1 MEIRRD
7 RYLDRLIA
15 HKGNGRVKI
24 VTGIRRCG
32 KSYLLFQL
40 FKRHLTETGVRPSH
54 IIEIQLEDRSNKELR
69 DPDAC
74 LAFIKKQIKD
84 QKPYYLLIDEVQL
97 MGEFEDVLNSCLHI
111 QNLDTYVTGSNSKFL
126 SKDIITEFRGRG
138 DEMYLRPLSFRE
150 FRTTC
155 EDKPFDDAWTEYM
168 TYGGLPYCALLPS
181 REEKADYLKRLFDEV
196 FLRDIIERN
205 RVQNDAQMESLL
217 NVISSA
223 VGSLTNPRKLE
234 DTFAS
239 SGMGK
244 LSASTIKQYLDYL
257 CDAFMIEQ
265 AERYDIKGKR
275 YISTPY
281 KYYFTDTGLRNAR
294 LNLTSS
300 SSFAPRPSLSELK
313 WPSVWRR
320 FRQLEETHLMENV
333 VYNEL
338 CLRGYSVD
346 VGVVEIN
353 ERQADGKYVRKQIEV
368 DFVCNKADERV
379 YVQSAFSIPTTE
391 KRLQE
396 ERPLVNVGDG
406 FRKVVV
412 TKDNVLRH
420 NDENGILIMSL
431 QEFLMDER
439 ALEK

>member
-7 RYLDRLIA
+7 RYLERLIA

-40 FKRHLTETGVRPSH
+40 FKRHLIETGVKPNH

-69 DPDAC
+69 NPDAC

-97 MGEFEDVLNSCLHI
+97 MDEFEDVLNSCLHI

-138 DEMYLRPLSFRE
+138 DEMYLRPLSFKE
-150 FRTTC
+150 YRTIQP
-155 EDKPFDDAWTEYM
+155 DKPFDDVWTEYM
-168 TYGGLPYCALLPS
+168 TFGGLPYCALLPS

-205 RVQNDAQMESLL
+205 RMQNDAQLESLL

-223 VGSLTNPRKLE
+223 VGSLTNPKKLE
-234 DTFAS
+234 DTFTS
-239 SGMGK
+239 SGTGK
-244 LSASTIKQYLDYL
+244 LSAITIKQYLDYL

-294 LNLTSS
+294 LN
-300 SSFAPRPSLSELK
+300 
-313 WPSVWRR
+313 

-333 VYNEL
+333 MYNEL

-353 ERQADGKYVRKQIEV
+353 ERQEDGKYVRKQIEV

-379 YVQSAFSIPTTE
+379 YVQSAFSIPTIE
-391 KRLQE
+391 KRQQE

-412 TKDNVLRH
+412 TKDNVIRH

-431 QEFLMDER
+431 QEFLMDEG

>member
-7 RYLDRLIA
+7 RYLERLIA

-40 FKRHLTETGVRPSH
+40 FKRHLIETGVELNH

-69 DPDAC
+69 NPDAC

-84 QKPYYLLIDEVQL
+84 QKSYYLLIDEVQL
-97 MGEFEDVLNSCLHI
+97 MDEFEDVLNSCLHI

-138 DEMYLRPLSFRE
+138 DEMYLRPLSFKE
-150 FRTTC
+150 FKTIQP
-155 EDKPFDDAWTEYM
+155 DKPFDDVWTEYM
-168 TYGGLPYCALLPS
+168 TFGGLPYCALLPS

-205 RVQNDAQMESLL
+205 RVQNDAQLESLL

-223 VGSLTNPRKLE
+223 VGSLTNPKKLE
-234 DTFAS
+234 DTFTS
-239 SGMGK
+239 SGTGK
-244 LSASTIKQYLDYL
+244 LSAVTIKQYLDYL

-294 LNLTSS
+294 LN
-300 SSFAPRPSLSELK
+300 
-313 WPSVWRR
+313 

-333 VYNEL
+333 MYNEL

-353 ERQADGKYVRKQIEV
+353 ERQEDGKYVRKQIEV

-391 KRLQE
+391 KRQQE

-412 TKDNVLRH
+412 TKDNVIRH

>member
-7 RYLDRLIA
+7 RYLERLIA

-40 FKRHLTETGVRPSH
+40 FKRNLIETGVKPNH

-69 DPDAC
+69 NPDAC

-97 MGEFEDVLNSCLHI
+97 MDEFEDVLNSCLHI

-138 DEMYLRPLSFRE
+138 DEMYLRPLSFKE
-150 FRTTC
+150 YRTIQP
-155 EDKPFDDAWTEYM
+155 DKAFDDVWTEYM
-168 TYGGLPYCALLPS
+168 TFGGLPYCALLPS
-181 REEKADYLKRLFDEV
+181 REEKAEYLKRLFDEV

-205 RVQNDAQMESLL
+205 RVQNDAQLESLL

-223 VGSLTNPRKLE
+223 VGSLTNPKKLE
-234 DTFAS
+234 DTFTS
-239 SGMGK
+239 SGTGK
-244 LSASTIKQYLDYL
+244 LSAVTIKQYLDYL

-294 LNLTSS
+294 LN
-300 SSFAPRPSLSELK
+300 
-313 WPSVWRR
+313 

-333 VYNEL
+333 MYNEL

-353 ERQADGKYVRKQIEV
+353 ERQEDGKYVRKQIEV

-391 KRLQE
+391 KRQQE

-412 TKDNVLRH
+412 TKDNVIRH

-431 QEFLMDER
+431 QEFLMDEG

>member
-7 RYLDRLIA
+7 RYLERLIA

-40 FKRHLTETGVRPSH
+40 FKRHLIETGVKRNH

-69 DPDAC
+69 NPDAC

-97 MGEFEDVLNSCLHI
+97 MDEFEDVLNSCLHI

-138 DEMYLRPLSFRE
+138 DEMYLWPLSFKE
-150 FRTTC
+150 FRTTQP
-155 EDKPFDDAWTEYM
+155 DKPFDDVWTEYM
-168 TYGGLPYCALLPS
+168 TFGGLPYCALLPS
-181 REEKADYLKRLFDEV
+181 REEKADYLKHLFDEV

-205 RVQNDAQMESLL
+205 KIQNDAQLESLL
-217 NVISSA
+217 NIISSA
-223 VGSLTNPRKLE
+223 VGSLTNPKKLE
-234 DTFAS
+234 DTFTS
-239 SGMGK
+239 SGAGK
-244 LSASTIKQYLDYL
+244 LSAYTIKQYLDHL

-294 LNLTSS
+294 LN
-300 SSFAPRPSLSELK
+300 
-313 WPSVWRR
+313 

-333 VYNEL
+333 MYNEL

-346 VGVVEIN
+346 VGVVEIL
-353 ERQADGKYVRKQIEV
+353 ERQEDGKYVRKQIEV

-391 KRLQE
+391 KRQQE

-412 TKDNVLRH
+412 TKDNVIRH

-431 QEFLMDER
+431 QEFLMDEG

>member
-7 RYLDRLIA
+7 RYLERLIA

-40 FKRHLTETGVRPSH
+40 FKRHLIETGVKPNH

-69 DPDAC
+69 NPDAC
-74 LAFIKKQIKD
+74 LVFIKKQIKD

-97 MGEFEDVLNSCLHI
+97 MDEFEDVLNSCLHI

-138 DEMYLRPLSFRE
+138 DEMYLWPLSFKE
-150 FRTTC
+150 FRTTQP
-155 EDKPFDDAWTEYM
+155 DKPFDEVWTEYM
-168 TYGGLPYCALLPS
+168 TFGGLPYCALLPT
-181 REEKADYLKRLFDEV
+181 REEKADYLKHLFDEV

-205 RVQNDAQMESLL
+205 KVQNDAQLEILL

-223 VGSLTNPRKLE
+223 VGSLTNPKKLE
-234 DTFAS
+234 DTFTS
-239 SGMGK
+239 SGTGK
-244 LSASTIKQYLDYL
+244 LSAYTIKQYLDYL

-294 LNLTSS
+294 LN
-300 SSFAPRPSLSELK
+300 
-313 WPSVWRR
+313 

-333 VYNEL
+333 MYNEL

-353 ERQADGKYVRKQIEV
+353 ERQEDGKYVRKQIEV

-391 KRLQE
+391 KRQQE

-412 TKDNVLRH
+412 TKDNVIRH

-431 QEFLMDER
+431 QEFLMDEG
-439 ALEK
+439 ALENL

>member
-7 RYLDRLIA
+7 RYLERLIA

-40 FKRHLTETGVRPSH
+40 FKRHLIESGVKPNH

-97 MGEFEDVLNSCLHI
+97 MDEFEDVLNSCLHI

-138 DEMYLRPLSFRE
+138 DEMYLWPLSFKE
-150 FRTTC
+150 FRTTQP
-155 EDKPFDDAWTEYM
+155 DKPFDEVWTEYM
-168 TYGGLPYCALLPS
+168 TFGGLPYCALLPT
-181 REEKADYLKRLFDEV
+181 REEKGDYLKHLFDEV

-205 RVQNDAQMESLL
+205 KVQNDAQLESLL

-223 VGSLTNPRKLE
+223 VGSLTNPKKLE
-234 DTFAS
+234 DTFTS
-239 SGMGK
+239 SGAGK
-244 LSASTIKQYLDYL
+244 LSAYTIKQYLDYL

-294 LNLTSS
+294 LN
-300 SSFAPRPSLSELK
+300 
-313 WPSVWRR
+313 

-333 VYNEL
+333 MYNEL

-346 VGVVEIN
+346 VGVVEIL
-353 ERQADGKYVRKQIEV
+353 ERQEDGKYVRKQIEV

-391 KRLQE
+391 KRQQE

-412 TKDNVLRH
+412 TKDNVIRH

-431 QEFLMDER
+431 QEFLMDEG

>member
-7 RYLDRLIA
+7 RYLERLIA

-40 FKRHLTETGVRPSH
+40 FKRHLIETGVKPNH

-69 DPDAC
+69 NPDAC

-84 QKPYYLLIDEVQL
+84 QKSYYLLIDEVQL
-97 MGEFEDVLNSCLHI
+97 MDEFEDVLNSCLHI
-111 QNLDTYVTGSNSKFL
+111 ENLDTYVTGSNSKFL

-138 DEMYLRPLSFRE
+138 DEMYLRPLSFKE
-150 FRTTC
+150 YRTIQP
-155 EDKPFDDAWTEYM
+155 DKPFDDVWTEYM
-168 TYGGLPYCALLPS
+168 TFGGLPYCALLPS

-205 RVQNDAQMESLL
+205 RVQNDAQLESLL

-223 VGSLTNPRKLE
+223 VGSLTNPKKLE
-234 DTFAS
+234 DTFIS
-239 SGMGK
+239 SGTGK
-244 LSASTIKQYLDYL
+244 LSAVTIKQYLDYL

-294 LNLTSS
+294 LN
-300 SSFAPRPSLSELK
+300 
-313 WPSVWRR
+313 

-333 VYNEL
+333 MYNEL

-353 ERQADGKYVRKQIEV
+353 ERQEDGKYVRKQIEV

-391 KRLQE
+391 KRQQE

-412 TKDNVLRH
+412 TKDNVIRH

>member
-7 RYLDRLIA
+7 RYLERLIA
-15 HKGNGRVKI
+15 HKGNGRVKV

-40 FKRHLTETGVRPSH
+40 FKRHLIETGVKPNH
-54 IIEIQLEDRSNKELR
+54 IIEIQLEDRSNKGLR
-69 DPDAC
+69 NPDAC

-97 MGEFEDVLNSCLHI
+97 MDEFEDVLNSCLHI
-111 QNLDTYVTGSNSKFL
+111 ENLDTYVTGSNSKFL

-138 DEMYLRPLSFRE
+138 DEMYLRPLSFKE
-150 FRTTC
+150 YRTIQP
-155 EDKPFDDAWTEYM
+155 DKAFDDVWTEYM
-168 TYGGLPYCALLPS
+168 TFGGLPYCALLPS

-205 RVQNDAQMESLL
+205 RVQNDAQLESLL

-223 VGSLTNPRKLE
+223 VGSLTNPKKLE
-234 DTFAS
+234 DTFTS
-239 SGMGK
+239 SGTGK
-244 LSASTIKQYLDYL
+244 LSAVTIKQYLDYL

-265 AERYDIKGKR
+265 AERYDIKVKR

-294 LNLTSS
+294 LN
-300 SSFAPRPSLSELK
+300 
-313 WPSVWRR
+313 

-333 VYNEL
+333 MYNEL

-353 ERQADGKYVRKQIEV
+353 ERQEDGKYVRKQIEV

-391 KRLQE
+391 KRQQE

-412 TKDNVLRH
+412 TKDNVIRH

>member
-7 RYLDRLIA
+7 RYLERLIA

-40 FKRHLTETGVRPSH
+40 FKRHLIETGVKPNH

-69 DPDAC
+69 NPEAC

-84 QKPYYLLIDEVQL
+84 QKSYYLLIDEVQL
-97 MGEFEDVLNSCLHI
+97 MDEFEDVLNSCLHI
-111 QNLDTYVTGSNSKFL
+111 ENLDTYVTGSNSKFL

-138 DEMYLRPLSFRE
+138 DEMYLRPLSFKE
-150 FRTTC
+150 YRTIQP
-155 EDKPFDDAWTEYM
+155 DKPFDDVWTEYM
-168 TYGGLPYCALLPS
+168 TFGGLPYCALLPS

-205 RVQNDAQMESLL
+205 RVQNDAQLESLL

-223 VGSLTNPRKLE
+223 VGSLTNPKKLE
-234 DTFAS
+234 DTFTS
-239 SGMGK
+239 SGTGK
-244 LSASTIKQYLDYL
+244 LSAVTIKQYLDYL

-294 LNLTSS
+294 LN
-300 SSFAPRPSLSELK
+300 
-313 WPSVWRR
+313 

-333 VYNEL
+333 MYNEL

-353 ERQADGKYVRKQIEV
+353 ERQEDGKYVRKQIEV

-391 KRLQE
+391 KRQQE

-412 TKDNVLRH
+412 TKDNVIRH

-431 QEFLMDER
+431 HEFLMDER
-439 ALEK
+439 ALEKFV

>member
-7 RYLDRLIA
+7 RYLERLIA

-40 FKRHLTETGVRPSH
+40 FKRHLIEAGVKPNH

-74 LAFIKKQIKD
+74 LAFIQKQIKN

-97 MGEFEDVLNSCLHI
+97 MSEFEDVLNSCLHI

-138 DEMYLRPLSFRE
+138 DEMYLRPLSFKE
-150 FRTTC
+150 FRTTKP
-155 EDKPFDDAWTEYM
+155 DKPFDEVWTEYM
-168 TYGGLPYCALLPS
+168 TFGGLPYCALLPT

-205 RVQNDAQMESLL
+205 KVQNDAQLESLL

-223 VGSLTNPRKLE
+223 MGSLTNPKRLE

-239 SGMGK
+239 SGTGK

-281 KYYFTDTGLRNAR
+281 KYYYTDTGLRNAR
-294 LNLTSS
+294 LN
-300 SSFAPRPSLSELK
+300 
-313 WPSVWRR
+313 

-333 VYNEL
+333 MYNEL

-353 ERQADGKYVRKQIEV
+353 ERQENGKYVRKQIEV

-391 KRLQE
+391 KRQQE
-396 ERPLVNVGDG
+396 ERPLMNVGDG

-412 TKDNVLRH
+412 TKDNVIRH

-431 QEFLMDER
+431 QEFLMDEG

>member
-7 RYLDRLIA
+7 RYLERLIA

-40 FKRHLTETGVRPSH
+40 FKRHLIETGVKPNH

-69 DPDAC
+69 NPDAC

-84 QKPYYLLIDEVQL
+84 QKSYYLLIDEVQL
-97 MGEFEDVLNSCLHI
+97 MDEFEEVLNSCLHI

-138 DEMYLRPLSFRE
+138 DEMYLRPLSFKE
-150 FRTTC
+150 YRTIQP
-155 EDKPFDDAWTEYM
+155 DKPFDDVWTEYM
-168 TYGGLPYCALLPS
+168 TFGGLPYCALLPS

-205 RVQNDAQMESLL
+205 RVQNDAQLESLL

-223 VGSLTNPRKLE
+223 VGSLTNPKKLE
-234 DTFAS
+234 DTFTS
-239 SGMGK
+239 SGTGK
-244 LSASTIKQYLDYL
+244 LSAVTIKQYLDYL

-294 LNLTSS
+294 LN
-300 SSFAPRPSLSELK
+300 
-313 WPSVWRR
+313 

-333 VYNEL
+333 MYNEL

-353 ERQADGKYVRKQIEV
+353 ERQEDGKYVRKQIEV

-391 KRLQE
+391 KRQQE

-412 TKDNVLRH
+412 TKDNVIRH

>member
-7 RYLDRLIA
+7 RYLERLIA

-40 FKRHLTETGVRPSH
+40 FKRHLIETGVKLNH

-97 MGEFEDVLNSCLHI
+97 MDEFEDVLNSCLHI

-138 DEMYLRPLSFRE
+138 DEMYLWPLSFKE
-150 FRTTC
+150 FRTTQP
-155 EDKPFDDAWTEYM
+155 DKPFDEVWTEYM
-168 TYGGLPYCALLPS
+168 TFGGLPYCALLPT
-181 REEKADYLKRLFDEV
+181 REEKADYLKHLFDEV

-205 RVQNDAQMESLL
+205 KVQNDAQLESLL

-223 VGSLTNPRKLE
+223 VGSLTNPKKLE
-234 DTFAS
+234 DTFTS
-239 SGMGK
+239 SGAGK
-244 LSASTIKQYLDYL
+244 LSAYTIKQYLDYL

-294 LNLTSS
+294 LN
-300 SSFAPRPSLSELK
+300 
-313 WPSVWRR
+313 

-333 VYNEL
+333 MYNEL

-346 VGVVEIN
+346 VGVVEIL
-353 ERQADGKYVRKQIEV
+353 ERQEDGKYVRKQIEV

-431 QEFLMDER
+431 QEFLMDEG

>member
-7 RYLDRLIA
+7 RYLERLIA

-40 FKRHLTETGVRPSH
+40 FKRHLIETGVKPNH

-69 DPDAC
+69 NPDAC

-97 MGEFEDVLNSCLHI
+97 MDEFEDVLNSCLHI
-111 QNLDTYVTGSNSKFL
+111 ENLDTYVTGSNSKFL

-138 DEMYLRPLSFRE
+138 DEMYLRPLSFKE
-150 FRTTC
+150 YRTIQP
-155 EDKPFDDAWTEYM
+155 DKPFDDVWTEYM
-168 TYGGLPYCALLPS
+168 TFGGLPYCALLPS
-181 REEKADYLKRLFDEV
+181 REDKADYLKRLFDEV

-205 RVQNDAQMESLL
+205 RVQNDAQLESLL

-223 VGSLTNPRKLE
+223 VGSLTNPKKLE
-234 DTFAS
+234 DTFIS
-239 SGMGK
+239 SGTGK
-244 LSASTIKQYLDYL
+244 LSAVTIKQYLDYL

-294 LNLTSS
+294 LN
-300 SSFAPRPSLSELK
+300 
-313 WPSVWRR
+313 

-333 VYNEL
+333 MYNEL

-353 ERQADGKYVRKQIEV
+353 ERQEDGKYVRKQIEV

-391 KRLQE
+391 KRQQE

-412 TKDNVLRH
+412 TKDNVIRH

-431 QEFLMDER
+431 HEFLMDER
-439 ALEK
+439 ALEKFV

>member
-7 RYLDRLIA
+7 RYLERLIA

-40 FKRHLTETGVRPSH
+40 FKRHLIETGVKPNH

-69 DPDAC
+69 NPDAC

-84 QKPYYLLIDEVQL
+84 QKSYYLLIDEVQL
-97 MGEFEDVLNSCLHI
+97 MDEFEDVLNSCLHI

-138 DEMYLRPLSFRE
+138 DEMYLRPLSFKE
-150 FRTTC
+150 YRTIQP
-155 EDKPFDDAWTEYM
+155 DKPFDDVWTEYM
-168 TYGGLPYCALLPS
+168 TFGGLPYCALLPS

-205 RVQNDAQMESLL
+205 RVQNDAQLESLL

-223 VGSLTNPRKLE
+223 VGSLTNPKKLE
-234 DTFAS
+234 DTFIS
-239 SGMGK
+239 SGTGK
-244 LSASTIKQYLDYL
+244 LSAVTIKQYLDYL

-294 LNLTSS
+294 LN
-300 SSFAPRPSLSELK
+300 
-313 WPSVWRR
+313 

-333 VYNEL
+333 MYNEL

-353 ERQADGKYVRKQIEV
+353 ERQEDGKYVRKQIEV

-391 KRLQE
+391 KRQQE

-412 TKDNVLRH
+412 TKDNVIRH

-431 QEFLMDER
+431 QEYLMDER

>member
-7 RYLDRLIA
+7 RYLERLIA

-40 FKRHLTETGVRPSH
+40 FKRHLIETGVKPNH

-69 DPDAC
+69 NPDAC

-97 MGEFEDVLNSCLHI
+97 MDEFEDVLNSCLHI

-138 DEMYLRPLSFRE
+138 DEMYLRPLSFKE
-150 FRTTC
+150 FRTIQP
-155 EDKPFDDAWTEYM
+155 DKPFDDVWTEYM
-168 TYGGLPYCALLPS
+168 TFGGLPYCALLPT
-181 REEKADYLKRLFDEV
+181 RVEKADYLKHLFDEV

-205 RVQNDAQMESLL
+205 KIQNDAQLESLL
-217 NVISSA
+217 NIISSA
-223 VGSLTNPRKLE
+223 VGSLTNPKKLE
-234 DTFAS
+234 DTFTS
-239 SGMGK
+239 SGAGK
-244 LSASTIKQYLDYL
+244 LSAYTIKQYLDYL

-294 LNLTSS
+294 LN
-300 SSFAPRPSLSELK
+300 
-313 WPSVWRR
+313 

-333 VYNEL
+333 MYNEL

-346 VGVVEIN
+346 VGVVEIL
-353 ERQADGKYVRKQIEV
+353 ERQEDGKYVRKQIEV

-391 KRLQE
+391 KRQQE

-412 TKDNVLRH
+412 TKDNVIRH

-431 QEFLMDER
+431 QEFLMDEG
-439 ALEK
+439 

>member
-7 RYLDRLIA
+7 RYLERLIA

-40 FKRHLTETGVRPSH
+40 FKRHLIETGVKPNH
-54 IIEIQLEDRSNKELR
+54 IIEIQLEDRSNKGLR
-69 DPDAC
+69 NPDAC

-97 MGEFEDVLNSCLHI
+97 MDEFEDVLNSCLHI

-138 DEMYLRPLSFRE
+138 DEMYLRPLSFKE
-150 FRTTC
+150 YRTIQP
-155 EDKPFDDAWTEYM
+155 DKPFDDVWTEYM
-168 TYGGLPYCALLPS
+168 TFGGLPYCALLPS

-205 RVQNDAQMESLL
+205 RVQNDAQLESLL

-223 VGSLTNPRKLE
+223 VGSLTNPKKLE
-234 DTFAS
+234 DTFTS
-239 SGMGK
+239 SGTGK
-244 LSASTIKQYLDYL
+244 LSAVTIKQYLDYL

-294 LNLTSS
+294 LN
-300 SSFAPRPSLSELK
+300 
-313 WPSVWRR
+313 

-333 VYNEL
+333 MYNEL

-353 ERQADGKYVRKQIEV
+353 ERQEDGKYVRKQIEV

-391 KRLQE
+391 KRQQE

-412 TKDNVLRH
+412 TKDNVIRH

>member
-7 RYLDRLIA
+7 RYLERLIA

-40 FKRHLTETGVRPSH
+40 FKRHLIETGVKPNH

-69 DPDAC
+69 NPDAC

-84 QKPYYLLIDEVQL
+84 QKPYFLLIDEVQL
-97 MGEFEDVLNSCLHI
+97 MDEFEDVLNSCLHI

-138 DEMYLRPLSFRE
+138 DEMYLRPLSFKE
-150 FRTTC
+150 FKTIQP
-155 EDKPFDDAWTEYM
+155 DKPFDDVWTEFI
-168 TYGGLPYCALLPS
+168 TFGGLPYCALLPS
-181 REEKADYLKRLFDEV
+181 REEKADYLKHLFDEV

-205 RVQNDAQMESLL
+205 KVQNDAQLESLL

-223 VGSLTNPRKLE
+223 VGSLTNPKKLE
-234 DTFAS
+234 DTFTS
-239 SGMGK
+239 SGTGK
-244 LSASTIKQYLDYL
+244 LSAITIKQYLDYL

-294 LNLTSS
+294 LN
-300 SSFAPRPSLSELK
+300 
-313 WPSVWRR
+313 

-333 VYNEL
+333 MYNEL

-353 ERQADGKYVRKQIEV
+353 ERQEDGKYVRKQIEV

-391 KRLQE
+391 KRQQE

-412 TKDNVLRH
+412 TKDNVIRH

-431 QEFLMDER
+431 QEFLMDEG

>member
-1 MEIRRD
+1 MEIKRD
-7 RYLDRLIA
+7 RYLERLIS

-40 FKRHLTETGVRPSH
+40 FKRHLIESGVKPNH
-54 IIEIQLEDRSNKELR
+54 IIEIQLEDRTNKELR
-69 DPDAC
+69 NPDAC

-97 MGEFEDVLNSCLHI
+97 MDEFEDVLNSCLHI

-126 SKDIITEFRGRG
+126 SKDIVTEFRGRG
-138 DEMYLRPLSFRE
+138 DEMYLRPLSFKE
-150 FRTTC
+150 YRTTQP
-155 EDKPFDDAWTEYM
+155 DKPFDEMWTEYM
-168 TYGGLPYCALLPS
+168 TFGGLPYCALLPS

-205 RVQNDAQMESLL
+205 RVQNDAQLVSLL

-223 VGSLTNPRKLE
+223 VGSLTNPKKLE

-239 SGMGK
+239 SGAGK

-294 LNLTSS
+294 LN
-300 SSFAPRPSLSELK
+300 
-313 WPSVWRR
+313 

-333 VYNEL
+333 MYNEL

-353 ERQADGKYVRKQIEV
+353 ERQEDGKYVRKQIEV

-439 ALEK
+439 SIEK

>member
-7 RYLDRLIA
+7 RYLERLIA

-40 FKRHLTETGVRPSH
+40 FKRHLIETGVKPNH

-69 DPDAC
+69 NPDAC

-97 MGEFEDVLNSCLHI
+97 MDEFEDVLNSCLHI
-111 QNLDTYVTGSNSKFL
+111 ENLDTYVTGSNSKFL

-138 DEMYLRPLSFRE
+138 DEMYLRPLSFKE
-150 FRTTC
+150 YRTILPN
-155 EDKPFDDAWTEYM
+155 KPFDDVWTEYM
-168 TYGGLPYCALLPS
+168 TFGGLPYCALLPS
-181 REEKADYLKRLFDEV
+181 REEKTDYLKRLFDEV

-205 RVQNDAQMESLL
+205 RVQNDAQLEGLL

-223 VGSLTNPRKLE
+223 VGSLTNPKKLE
-234 DTFAS
+234 DTFTS
-239 SGMGK
+239 SGTGK
-244 LSASTIKQYLDYL
+244 LSAFTIKQYLDYL

-294 LNLTSS
+294 LN
-300 SSFAPRPSLSELK
+300 
-313 WPSVWRR
+313 

-333 VYNEL
+333 MYNEL

-353 ERQADGKYVRKQIEV
+353 ERQEDGKYVRKQIEV

-391 KRLQE
+391 KRQQE

-412 TKDNVLRH
+412 TKDNVIRH

>member
-7 RYLDRLIA
+7 RYLERLIA

-40 FKRHLTETGVRPSH
+40 FKRHLIETGVKPNH

-69 DPDAC
+69 NPDAC

-97 MGEFEDVLNSCLHI
+97 MDEFEDVLNSSLHI

-138 DEMYLRPLSFRE
+138 DEMYLRPLSFKE
-150 FRTTC
+150 FKTIQP
-155 EDKPFDDAWTEYM
+155 DKPFDDVWTEYM
-168 TYGGLPYCALLPS
+168 TFGGLPYCALLPS
-181 REEKADYLKRLFDEV
+181 REEKADYLKHLFDEV

-205 RVQNDAQMESLL
+205 KVQNDAQLESLL

-223 VGSLTNPRKLE
+223 VGSLTNPKKLE
-234 DTFAS
+234 DTFTS
-239 SGMGK
+239 SGTGK
-244 LSASTIKQYLDYL
+244 LSAITIKQYLDYL

-294 LNLTSS
+294 LN
-300 SSFAPRPSLSELK
+300 
-313 WPSVWRR
+313 

-333 VYNEL
+333 MYNEL

-353 ERQADGKYVRKQIEV
+353 ERQEDGKYVRKQIEV

-379 YVQSAFSIPTTE
+379 YVQSAFSIPTIE
-391 KRLQE
+391 KRQQE

-412 TKDNVLRH
+412 TKDNVIRH

-431 QEFLMDER
+431 QEFLMDEG

>member
-7 RYLDRLIA
+7 RYLERLIA

-40 FKRHLTETGVRPSH
+40 FKRHLIETGVKPNH

-69 DPDAC
+69 NPDAC

-84 QKPYYLLIDEVQL
+84 QKSYYLLIDEVQL
-97 MGEFEDVLNSCLHI
+97 MDEFEDVLNSCLHI

-138 DEMYLRPLSFRE
+138 DEMYLRPLSFKE
-150 FRTTC
+150 YRTIQP
-155 EDKPFDDAWTEYM
+155 DKPFDDVWTEYM
-168 TYGGLPYCALLPS
+168 TFGGLPYCALLPS

-205 RVQNDAQMESLL
+205 RVQNDAQLESLL

-223 VGSLTNPRKLE
+223 VGSLTNPKKLE
-234 DTFAS
+234 DTFTS
-239 SGMGK
+239 SGTGK
-244 LSASTIKQYLDYL
+244 LSAFTIKQYLDYL

-294 LNLTSS
+294 LN
-300 SSFAPRPSLSELK
+300 
-313 WPSVWRR
+313 

-333 VYNEL
+333 MYNEL

-353 ERQADGKYVRKQIEV
+353 ERQEDGKYVRKQIEV

-391 KRLQE
+391 KRQQE

-412 TKDNVLRH
+412 TKDNVIRH

>member
-7 RYLDRLIA
+7 RYLERLIA

-40 FKRHLTETGVRPSH
+40 FKRHLIETGVKPNH

-69 DPDAC
+69 NPDAC

-84 QKPYYLLIDEVQL
+84 QKSYYLLIDEVQL
-97 MGEFEDVLNSCLHI
+97 MDEFEDVLNSCLHI
-111 QNLDTYVTGSNSKFL
+111 ENLDTYVTGSNSKFL

-138 DEMYLRPLSFRE
+138 DEMYLRPLSFKE
-150 FRTTC
+150 YRTIQP
-155 EDKPFDDAWTEYM
+155 DKPFDDVWTEYM
-168 TYGGLPYCALLPS
+168 TFGGLPYCALLPS
-181 REEKADYLKRLFDEV
+181 REEKTDYLKRLFDEV

-205 RVQNDAQMESLL
+205 RVQNDAQLESLL

-223 VGSLTNPRKLE
+223 VGSLTNPKKLE
-234 DTFAS
+234 DTFTS
-239 SGMGK
+239 SGTGK
-244 LSASTIKQYLDYL
+244 LSAVTIKQYLDYL

-294 LNLTSS
+294 LN
-300 SSFAPRPSLSELK
+300 
-313 WPSVWRR
+313 

-333 VYNEL
+333 MYNEL

-353 ERQADGKYVRKQIEV
+353 ERQEDGKYVRKQIEV

-391 KRLQE
+391 KRQQE

-412 TKDNVLRH
+412 TKDNVIRH

>member
-7 RYLDRLIA
+7 RYLERLIA

-40 FKRHLTETGVRPSH
+40 FKRHLIETGVKPNH

-69 DPDAC
+69 NPDAC

-97 MGEFEDVLNSCLHI
+97 MDEFEDVLNSCLHI

-126 SKDIITEFRGRG
+126 SKDIITELRGRG
-138 DEMYLRPLSFRE
+138 DEMYLRTLSFKE
-150 FRTTC
+150 YRTIQP
-155 EDKPFDDAWTEYM
+155 DKPFDDVWTEYM
-168 TYGGLPYCALLPS
+168 TFGGLPYCALLPS
-181 REEKADYLKRLFDEV
+181 REEKADYLKHLFDEV

-205 RVQNDAQMESLL
+205 KVQNDAQLESLL

-223 VGSLTNPRKLE
+223 VGSLTNPKKLE
-234 DTFAS
+234 DTFKS
-239 SGMGK
+239 SGTGK
-244 LSASTIKQYLDYL
+244 LSAVTIKQYLDYL

-294 LNLTSS
+294 LN
-300 SSFAPRPSLSELK
+300 
-313 WPSVWRR
+313 

-333 VYNEL
+333 MYNEL

-353 ERQADGKYVRKQIEV
+353 ERQENGKNARKQIEV

-391 KRLQE
+391 KRQQE

-412 TKDNVLRH
+412 TKDNVIKH

-431 QEFLMDER
+431 QEFLMDEGS
-439 ALEK
+439 LEK

>member
-7 RYLDRLIA
+7 RYLERLIA

-40 FKRHLTETGVRPSH
+40 FKRHLIETGVKSNH

-69 DPDAC
+69 NPDAC

-97 MGEFEDVLNSCLHI
+97 MDEFEDVLNSCLHI

-138 DEMYLRPLSFRE
+138 DEMYLRPLSFKE
-150 FRTTC
+150 FRTIQP
-155 EDKPFDDAWTEYM
+155 DKPFDDVWTEYM
-168 TYGGLPYCALLPS
+168 TFGGLPYCALLPT

-205 RVQNDAQMESLL
+205 KIQNDAQLESLL
-217 NVISSA
+217 NIISSA
-223 VGSLTNPRKLE
+223 VGSLTNPKKLE
-234 DTFAS
+234 DTFTS
-239 SGMGK
+239 SGTGK
-244 LSASTIKQYLDYL
+244 LSAITIKQYLDYL

-294 LNLTSS
+294 LN
-300 SSFAPRPSLSELK
+300 
-313 WPSVWRR
+313 

-333 VYNEL
+333 LYNEL

-353 ERQADGKYVRKQIEV
+353 ERQEDGKYVRKQIEV

-391 KRLQE
+391 KRQQE

-412 TKDNVLRH
+412 TKDNVIRH

>member
-1 MEIRRD
+1 MEIGRE
-7 RYLDRLIA
+7 RYLERLIA
-15 HKGNGRVKI
+15 HKGNQRVKI
-24 VTGIRRCG
+24 VTGVRRCG

-40 FKRHLTETGVRPSH
+40 FKRHLLESGVRPSH
-54 IIEIQLEDRSNKELR
+54 IIEIQLEDRSNRELR
-69 DPDAC
+69 DPDVC

-84 QKPYYLLIDEVQL
+84 AKPYYLLIDEVQ
-97 MGEFEDVLNSCLHI
+97 MIPEFEDVLNSCLHI

-138 DEMYLRPLSFRE
+138 DELYLRPLSFSE

-155 EDKPFDDAWTEYM
+155 ESMPFDDAWTEYI
-168 TYGGLPYCALLPS
+168 TYGGLPYCALLPT

-196 FLRDIIERN
+196 FVRDIVERHKL
-205 RVQNDAQMESLL
+205 QNDAELEILL
-217 NVISSA
+217 NIVSSA

-244 LSASTIKQYLDYL
+244 LSASTIKQYLDHL
-257 CDAFMIEQ
+257 CDAFLLEQ
-265 AERYDIKGKR
+265 ALRYDIKGKK

-281 KYYFTDTGLRNAR
+281 KYYFTDMGLRNAR
-294 LNLTSS
+294 LN
-300 SSFAPRPSLSELK
+300 
-313 WPSVWRR
+313 
-320 FRQLEETHLMENV
+320 FRQLEETHLMENA

-338 CLRGYSVD
+338 CMRGYSVD

-353 ERQADGKYVRKQIEV
+353 ERQEDGKYVRKQIEI
-368 DFVCNKADERV
+368 DFVCNRADERV

-396 ERPLVNVGDG
+396 ERPLRNVGDG
-406 FRKVVV
+406 FRKVIV
-412 TKDNVLRH
+412 TKDNVVRH
-420 NDENGILIMSL
+420 YDENGVLIMGL
-431 QEFLMDER
+431 QEFLMDAR
-439 ALEK
+439 SLEKE

>member
-7 RYLDRLIA
+7 KYLERLIA
-15 HKGNGRVKI
+15 HKGNRRVKI

-40 FKRHLTETGVRPSH
+40 FKRHLIETGVKPTH

-74 LAFIKKQIKD
+74 LAFIKKQVKD

-97 MGEFEDVLNSCLHI
+97 MSEFEDVLNSCLHI
-111 QNLDTYVTGSNSKFL
+111 LNLDTYVTGSNSKFL

-138 DEMYLRPLSFRE
+138 DEMYLRPLSFKE
-150 FRTTC
+150 FWSTC
-155 EDKPFDDAWTEYM
+155 EGRPFDEVWTEYM
-168 TYGGLPYCALLPS
+168 TFGGLPYCALLPS

-217 NVISSA
+217 SVISSA
-223 VGSLTNPRKLE
+223 VGSLTNPKKLE

-239 SGMGK
+239 SGTGK
-244 LSASTIKQYLDYL
+244 LSASTIKQYLVYL

-281 KYYFTDTGLRNAR
+281 KYYFTDAGLRNAR
-294 LNLTSS
+294 LN
-300 SSFAPRPSLSELK
+300 
-313 WPSVWRR
+313 

-333 VYNEL
+333 MYNEL

-353 ERQADGKYVRKQIEV
+353 ERQEDGKYVRKQIEV

-412 TKDNVLRH
+412 TKDNVVRH

-431 QEFLMDER
+431 QEFLMDEG

>member
-1 MEIRRD
+1 MEIGRE
-7 RYLDRLIA
+7 RYLERLIA
-15 HKGNGRVKI
+15 HKGNQRVKI
-24 VTGIRRCG
+24 VTGVRRCG

-40 FKRHLTETGVRPSH
+40 FKRHLLESGVRPSH
-54 IIEIQLEDRSNKELR
+54 IIEIQLEDRSNRELR
-69 DPDAC
+69 DPDVC

-84 QKPYYLLIDEVQL
+84 AKPYYLLIDEVQ
-97 MGEFEDVLNSCLHI
+97 MIPEFEDVLNSCLHI

-138 DEMYLRPLSFRE
+138 DELYLRPLSFSE

-155 EDKPFDDAWTEYM
+155 ESMPFDDAWKEYI
-168 TYGGLPYCALLPS
+168 TYGGLPYCALLPT

-196 FLRDIIERN
+196 FVRDIVERHKL
-205 RVQNDAQMESLL
+205 QNDAELEILL
-217 NVISSA
+217 NIVSSA

-244 LSASTIKQYLDYL
+244 LSASTIKQYLDHL
-257 CDAFMIEQ
+257 CDAFLLEQ
-265 AERYDIKGKR
+265 ALRYDIKGKK

-281 KYYFTDTGLRNAR
+281 KYYFTDMGLRNAR
-294 LNLTSS
+294 LN
-300 SSFAPRPSLSELK
+300 
-313 WPSVWRR
+313 
-320 FRQLEETHLMENV
+320 FRQLEETHLMENA

-338 CLRGYSVD
+338 CMRGYSVD

-353 ERQADGKYVRKQIEV
+353 ERQEDGKYVRKQIEI
-368 DFVCNKADERV
+368 DFVCNRADERV

-396 ERPLVNVGDG
+396 ERPLRNVGDG
-406 FRKVVV
+406 FRKVIV
-412 TKDNVLRH
+412 TKDNVVRH
-420 NDENGILIMSL
+420 YDENGVLIMGL
-431 QEFLMDER
+431 QEFLMDAR
-439 ALEK
+439 SLEKE

>member
-7 RYLDRLIA
+7 RYLERLIA
-15 HKGNGRVKI
+15 HKSNGRVKI

-40 FKRHLTETGVRPSH
+40 FKRHLTETGVKPNH

-97 MGEFEDVLNSCLHI
+97 MNEFEDVLNSCLHI

-138 DEMYLRPLSFRE
+138 DEMYLRPLSFKE
-150 FRTTC
+150 FRTTQP
-155 EDKPFDDAWTEYM
+155 DKPFDEVWTEYM
-168 TYGGLPYCALLPS
+168 TFGGLPYCALLPT

-205 RVQNDAQMESLL
+205 RVQNDAQLESLL

-223 VGSLTNPRKLE
+223 VGSLTNPKKLE
-234 DTFAS
+234 DTFTS
-239 SGMGK
+239 SGAGK
-244 LSASTIKQYLDYL
+244 LSAITIKQYLDYL

-294 LNLTSS
+294 LN
-300 SSFAPRPSLSELK
+300 
-313 WPSVWRR
+313 

-333 VYNEL
+333 MYNEL

-353 ERQADGKYVRKQIEV
+353 ERQEDGKYVRKQIEV

-431 QEFLMDER
+431 QEFLMDEG

>member
-7 RYLDRLIA
+7 RYLERLIA

-40 FKRHLTETGVRPSH
+40 FKRHLIETGVKPNH

-69 DPDAC
+69 NPDAC

-97 MGEFEDVLNSCLHI
+97 MDEFEDVLNSCLHI

-138 DEMYLRPLSFRE
+138 DEMYLRPLSFKE
-150 FRTTC
+150 YRTIQP
-155 EDKPFDDAWTEYM
+155 DKPFDDVWTEYM
-168 TYGGLPYCALLPS
+168 TFGGLPYCALLPS

-205 RVQNDAQMESLL
+205 RVQNDSQLESLL

-223 VGSLTNPRKLE
+223 VGSLTNPKKLE
-234 DTFAS
+234 DTFIS
-239 SGMGK
+239 SGTGK
-244 LSASTIKQYLDYL
+244 LSAVTIKQYLDYL

-294 LNLTSS
+294 LN
-300 SSFAPRPSLSELK
+300 
-313 WPSVWRR
+313 

-333 VYNEL
+333 MYNEL

-353 ERQADGKYVRKQIEV
+353 ERQEDGKYVRKQIEV

-391 KRLQE
+391 KRQQE

-412 TKDNVLRH
+412 TKDNVIRH

-431 QEFLMDER
+431 HEFLMDER